1 MIRNYRTLKLEL
13 WEKFNHQCAYCG
25 TRLYEPLMADVEH
38 FLPKSKYPDFQEDT
52 DNLLIACRACN
63 MIKRD
68 QFPLDENGKPLLLNP
83 VIESFSEHIKQN
95 KNGYLEGLTERG
107 KATIDVLQLNRPSLI
122 EQRILDVIDMQ
133 FSDDRNLSEHDV
145 YITFR
150 NSMLN
155 AIKLNDA
162 QLQIDSVLQVQ
173 MTYMLYAN
181 IITSLE
187 TYLCDRFISLTHGSQ
202 ANLRSFVENF
212 KDYNQ
217 ENFSLS
223 ELFIKYE
230 EIESKAM
237 ESMKSVLYHNLPK
250 VSGMYRDTFGIRFPI
265 FADVYKSVLIR
276 HDLVHRAGKT
286 KDGNFHELNSESVK
300 EVVKNCSDLVEQ
312 LEKELKDCTRL

>member
-1 MIRNYRTLKLEL
+1 MISNYRRLKFEL
-13 WEKFNHQCAYCG
+13 WEKFKHQCAYCG

-38 FLPKSKYPDFQEDT
+38 FFPKSKYPDFLENT
-52 DNLLIACRACN
+52 DNLLIVCRACN

-83 VIESFSEHIKQN
+83 VSESFSEHIKQN

-107 KATIDVLQLNRPSLI
+107 HATIKVLQLNRPSLI

-133 FSDDRNLSEHDV
+133 FADDRTLSGHDV
-145 YITFR
+145 YMTFKK
-150 NSMLN
+150 SMLN

-173 MTYMLYAN
+173 MIYMLYAN

-187 TYLCDRFISLTHGSQ
+187 TYLCDRFISLIHGSQ

-217 ENFSLS
+217 EKFLLS
-223 ELFIKYE
+223 ELFIKHE
-230 EIESKAM
+230 EIESKAI
-237 ESMKSVLYHNLPK
+237 ESMKSVLYHDLPK

-286 KDGNFHELNSESVK
+286 KDGNFHELNAESVK
-300 EVVKNCSDLVEQ
+300 EVVKKCFDLVEQ
-312 LEKELKDCTRL
+312 LEKELKDCTKF

>member
-1 MIRNYRTLKLEL
+1 MIRNYRKLKLEL
-13 WEKFNHQCAYCG
+13 WERFKHQCAYCG

-38 FLPKSKYPDFQEDT
+38 FFPKSKYPDFQEDT
-52 DNLLIACRACN
+52 DNLLIACKACN
-63 MIKRD
+63 MIKQD

-83 VIESFSEHIKQN
+83 VSESFSEHIKQN

-107 KATIDVLQLNRPSLI
+107 HATIEVLQLNRPSLV

-133 FSDDRNLSEHDV
+133 FADDRTLSEHDV
-145 YITFR
+145 YMTFK
-150 NSMLN
+150 NSMMN

-162 QLQIDSVLQVQ
+162 QLQIDSILQMQ

-187 TYLCDRFISLTHGSQ
+187 TYLCDRFISLTHGSRE
-202 ANLRSFVENF
+202 NLRSFVENF
-212 KDYNQ
+212 EDYNK
-217 ENFSLS
+217 EKFSLS
-223 ELFIKYE
+223 ELFIKHE
-230 EIESKAM
+230 KIESKAI
-237 ESMKSVLYHNLPK
+237 ESMKSVLYHDLPK

-265 FADVYKSVLIR
+265 FSDVYKSVLIR

-300 EVVKNCSDLVEQ
+300 EVVKKCSDLVEE
-312 LEKELKDCTRL
+312 LEKELKDCTKF